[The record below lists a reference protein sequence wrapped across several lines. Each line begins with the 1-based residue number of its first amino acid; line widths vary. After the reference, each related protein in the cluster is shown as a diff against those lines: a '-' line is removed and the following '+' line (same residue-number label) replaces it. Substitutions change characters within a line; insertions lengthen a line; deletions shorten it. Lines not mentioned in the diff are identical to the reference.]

1 MLKLQYFGHLIWRA
15 DSLEEILMLGV
26 TEGRRRRGR
35 QDEMVGWHHWLM
47 DMSLSKLQEMVKDRE
62 TWYAAVHGVTKSWKR
77 LSNWTATTNLM
88 GKHLPYCK
96 DILESICPQMNWENK
111 GTSGSGL
118 WSATEV
124 ILGARTFRTF
134 SIPVGPTEQIPEST
148 NSIELA
154 SNESWNVGPRKRVKH
169 LPVQSP
175 HLTVEKIHVW
185 KRT

>member
-1 MLKLQYFGHLIWRA
+1 MLQFMESQRVRPDSANEQQHQILWGSISLIAKTIR
-15 DSLEEILMLGV
+15 
-26 TEGRRRRGR
+26 
-35 QDEMVGWHHWLM
+35 
-47 DMSLSKLQEMVKDRE
+47 
-62 TWYAAVHGVTKSWKR
+62 
-77 LSNWTATTNLM
+77 N
-88 GKHLPYCK
+88 
-96 DILESICPQMNWENK
+96 LESICPQMNSENK

-154 SNESWNVGPRKRVKH
+154 SNESRNVGPRNRVKH

-175 HLTVEKIHVW
+175 HLTGEKIDVW
-185 KRT
+185 KRA